1 MIRLV
6 ESILRTALRI
16 YLNLSSQPKG
26 GLTGQWVSW
35 FFHILL
41 MVSGCFSK
49 EVLKTRSNLTRGFWW
64 LQSGLDR
71 VRWSFKWL
79 QSGQEEEEARGGG
92 KYLGWFVGQPDQ
104 QTWTGL
110 STFEQ
115 QTVGIVLIWLK
126 PDPYREFRGKGKNTI
141 DRIKLRH
148 TGWVTCGTLCGILC
162 RTGRVAVTPLWVTPL
177 DVCGTGM
184 PLAHP
189 QRDLMIMKCFFAL
202 FVLLSME
209 HVHLEQKQVI
219 VFIFDKRINLLEI
232 WFI

>member
-79 QSGQEEEEARGGG
+79 QSGQEEQEARGGG
-92 KYLGWFVGQPDQ
+92 KYLGWFVGQPDH

-115 QTVGIVLIWLK
+115 QTVGTVLIWLK

-148 TGWVTCGTLCGILC
+148 TGWHTVSHRVGRTHPSVGHTPWCLWHWNASSTSTKRLDDNEMFFCTICPFVNGTCPSGTK
-162 RTGRVAVTPLWVTPL
+162 TGNSIYLW
-177 DVCGTGM
+177 
-184 PLAHP
+184 
-189 QRDLMIMKCFFAL
+189 
-202 FVLLSME
+202 
-209 HVHLEQKQVI
+209 
-219 VFIFDKRINLLEI
+219 
-232 WFI
+232 